1 MASEVINL
9 DWNKFQSVTVKT
21 FNNLHGDCNFSDV
34 TLASEDCKPVKAH
47 KVILSSCSQFFKNIL
62 VENNH
67 QNPFI
72 YLKGIDHVSLTNIV
86 KFIYSGQVEINPDD
100 LTTFL
105 MLANDLKIEGLLTD
119 KAEDSDMATLVSTSI
134 KEQGLKIKDVATLVN
149 NTVDDEPENNL
160 ETEESRQD
168 NLEETDKLFSNEC
181 FECGKL
187 FKDRSK
193 LKRHKLSVHEGIT
206 FDCEF
211 CPTNFSTQ
219 AYLGQHI
226 ANMHENIY
234 KSSKENPKSK
244 AVVSVIDSMTEQD
257 KDMKLV
263 EEMAYGNED
272 NGKKCDRCELV
283 VSTGKILMK
292 HRREKHPGEKFYCDL
307 CDKEFANSTSFSV
320 HRVIHSGIKFSCTSC
335 SVQSSS
341 KSNLHRHVKN
351 VHM

>member
-21 FNNLHGDCNFSDV
+21 FNDLHGDCNFSDV
-34 TLASEDCKPVKAH
+34 TLASEDCKPIKAH
-47 KVILSSCSQFFKNIL
+47 KVILSSCSQFFRNVL
-62 VENNH
+62 VQNNH

-105 MLANDLKIEGLLTD
+105 TLANDLKIEGLLTD
-119 KAEDSDMATLVSTSI
+119 KAEDSDMATLVNTSI

-149 NTVDDEPENNL
+149 NSIEDEPENTL
-160 ETEESRQD
+160 ETETEEPSQE
-168 NLEETDKLFSNEC
+168 NLEETDKLFSIEC

-211 CPTNFSTQ
+211 CPSNFSTQ
-219 AYLGQHI
+219 ANLGRHI
-226 ANMHENIY
+226 SNMHGNIDN
-234 KSSKENPKSK
+234 SSKENSK
-244 AVVSVIDSMTEQD
+244 TQAVVSVIKEDD
-257 KDMKLV
+257 AMKLAQ
-263 EEMAYGNED
+263 EMTYDNED

-283 VSTGKILMK
+283 VASGKILMK
-292 HRREKHPGEKFYCDL
+292 HRREKHPGEKFFCDL
-307 CDKEFANSTSFSV
+307 CYKEFANSTSFSV
-320 HRVIHSGIKFSCTSC
+320 HRVTHSGVKFSCTSC